1 MTVLSEI
8 IIELL
13 PHPQEKNG
21 PAFLPVVEATLIL
34 QALLHCAIDGGLS
47 AVFWGLDEVHEWS
60 VQDSLPQGDLNH
72 KVASQFGPDDSRV
85 QAVSCYS
92 SSCRCKKRHGP

>member
-1 MTVLSEI
+1 M
-8 IIELL
+8 
-13 PHPQEKNG
+13 
-21 PAFLPVVEATLIL
+21 IL

-47 AVFWGLDEVHEWS
+47 AVFWGLDEVHKWS
-60 VQDSLPQGDLNH
+60 VQDSLPQGDLKH

-92 SSCRCKKRHGP
+92 SSCRWKKKKAWDITHQALSFLHTVCTVSSQI

>member
-1 MTVLSEI
+1 M
-8 IIELL
+8 
-13 PHPQEKNG
+13 
-21 PAFLPVVEATLIL
+21 IL

-47 AVFWGLDEVHEWS
+47 AVFWGLDEVHKWS

-85 QAVSCYS
+85 KAVSCYS
-92 SSCRCKKRHGP
+92 SSCRCKKKNGMGHNTSSIELLTHCMYRFFTDITMY